1 MSITYEIE
9 ELYYLMAKAC
19 RDSKEKNKLDK
30 AYRLIQKDIE
40 NNSIDKL
47 KYGLVCV
54 EEAILSAKTYK
65 LISELVGE
73 EDIVVDC
80 GCATGLQQVFFS
92 KCKQY
97 IGIDI
102 HDTFIPVVDNAHFI
116 QGDIVEVL
124 NNLKVGEN
132 YVGISVLCGSV
143 WDDVG
148 KSIRDKFKR
157 VIIL

>member
-1 MSITYEIE
+1 MLVTYEIE

-19 RDSKEKNKLDK
+19 KNHKEKNKLDS
-30 AYRLIQKDIE
+30 AYRLIQNDID
-40 NNSIDKL
+40 NNTIDKM

-65 LISELVGE
+65 LISELVNE
-73 EDIVVDC
+73 NDVIVDC
-80 GCATGLQQVFFS
+80 GCGTGLQQVFFS

-102 HDTFIPVVDNAHFI
+102 QDTFIPVVDNAHFI
-116 QGDIVEVL
+116 HGDIKEVL
-124 NNLKVGEN
+124 NNLKVDEN

-143 WDDVG
+143 WDEVG